1 MIDFGLVA
9 SLIVAIGLPA
19 LLADRWRD
27 TGEPGSSFLDD
38 VIGPLAAGVVAGR
51 LVTLSLDDPT
61 SIGSLSD
68 MAVIRSGVEFWP
80 GALAAAGV
88 VAWQA
93 KRAGVSPMRRWAEF
107 APLAVLGYAA
117 YEATCVFRDGCLGPV
132 SGIGLRPP
140 GVQSTMLPIGW
151 FMAAGALI
159 GAVLVHRL
167 QRSARPVVVVAVA
180 VGLVAAVR
188 SVGSVWLPHIGDG
201 LTRPHQTSV
210 VVLVLAAVTLVLLR
224 MRGTVAHQ
232 PATRDA

>member
-9 SLIVAIGLPA
+9 SLIVAVGLPA
-19 LLADRWRD
+19 LLATRWRD
-27 TGEPGSSFLDD
+27 TGEPGSNFLDD

-68 MAVIRSGVEFWP
+68 MVVIRSGVEFWP

-88 VAWQA
+88 VSWQA
-93 KRAGVSPMRRWAEF
+93 KRAGVSPMTRWAEF
-107 APLAVLGYAA
+107 APLALLGYAA

-140 GVQSTMLPIGW
+140 GVQATMLPIGW
-151 FMAAGALI
+151 FMAAGALT
-159 GAVLVHRL
+159 GAVLVYRL
-167 QRSARPVVVVAVA
+167 RRSARPAVVVAVA
-180 VGLVAAVR
+180 VGFVAAVR

-210 VVLVLAAVTLVLLR
+210 VVVVLAAVTLVVLL
-224 MRGTVAHQ
+224 MRGARADQ
-232 PATRDA
+232 PAARDA